1 MRLVSHFLIFVAK
14 TRKRNN
20 KLPKIRPYTVGNM
33 YLWLLMFIQDRQN
46 HEKNYLKKF
55 FSDLTT
61 LIFSWHVTGTT
72 GIFLGL
78 IVHSIAFEW
87 LTVLQQE

>member
-1 MRLVSHFLIFVAK
+1 MASVVIIITYASTLRVLCPIFVAK

-46 HEKNYLKKF
+46 HEKNY
-55 FSDLTT
+55 
-61 LIFSWHVTGTT
+61 
-72 GIFLGL
+72 
-78 IVHSIAFEW
+78 
-87 LTVLQQE
+87 